1 MEIRTFDQLLEEAKK
16 RGRKKLAVA
25 FPEEVSL
32 HAALLAH
39 EAGIAAPVLVGVPDK
54 IRELLVQA
62 GADPDAFEIEEADSP
77 AEACAVAVALARDDK
92 ADVILKGGAQ
102 TAQMLHAVLD
112 KENGIRVSKVLSECS
127 LYEDTRVRHS
137 LLAVVDGGI
146 LVAPTLDEKVEAIRN
161 TVNVYHKLGYE
172 NPKVAVLAAVETV
185 TDKMP
190 CTEDAA
196 IITRMWERGQI
207 KGCVVDGPL
216 ALDNAISPR
225 AASIKGIGGEVA
237 GVADILI
244 VPDIEAGNLLGKSM
258 TYFAGFTS
266 AHVTIGARKP
276 ILVPSRADDGRTKL
290 MSVALGI
297 VAYYQEEL

>member
-1 MEIRTFDQLLEEAKK
+1 MEIRTFDDLLEEAKK
-16 RGRKKLAVA
+16 RGRRKLAVV

-32 HAALLAH
+32 HAAILAQQ
-39 EAGIAAPVLVGVPDK
+39 AGIAAPVLVGPPDR
-54 IRELLVQA
+54 IAALLQQA
-62 GADPDAFEIEEADSP
+62 GVSAGDYEVVPAGDPV
-77 AEACAVAVALARDDK
+77 EACRIAVQLAHDDRV
-92 ADVILKGGAQ
+92 DVLLKGGAQ
-102 TAQMLHAVLD
+102 TAQLLHAVLD
-112 KENGIRVSKVLSECS
+112 KDTGIRASNVMSECTI
-127 LYEDTRVRHS
+127 YEDTRVRHS

-146 LVAPTLDEKVEAIRN
+146 LVAPTLDEKVESIKN
-161 TVNVYHKLGYE
+161 TVGVYHRLGYE
-172 NPKVAVLAAVETV
+172 NPKVAVLAAVETI
-185 TDKMP
+185 TEKMP
-190 CTEDAA
+190 CTEDATV
-196 IITRMWERGQI
+196 ITRMYERGQI

-216 ALDNAISPR
+216 ALDNAVSPR

-276 ILVPSRADDGRTKL
+276 VLVPSRADDGQTKL

-297 VAYYQEEL
+297 VAYY

>member
-16 RGRKKLAVA
+16 RGRRKLAVV

-32 HAALLAH
+32 HAAILAQQ
-39 EAGIAAPVLVGVPDK
+39 AGIAAPVLVGPPDRIAALLLEAGVSAGDYEVVP
-54 IRELLVQA
+54 A
-62 GADPDAFEIEEADSP
+62 SDPV
-77 AEACAVAVALARDDK
+77 EACRIAVELAHDDRV
-92 ADVILKGGAQ
+92 DVLLKGGVQ
-102 TAQMLHAVLD
+102 TAQLLHAVLD
-112 KENGIRVSKVLSECS
+112 KDTGIRASKVMSECTI
-127 LYEDTRVRHS
+127 YEDTRMRHS

-146 LVAPTLDEKVEAIRN
+146 LVAPTLDEKVESIKN
-161 TVNVYHKLGYE
+161 TVGVYHRLGYE

-185 TDKMP
+185 SEKMP

-196 IITRMWERGQI
+196 IIARMSERGQI
-207 KGCVVDGPL
+207 RGCVVDGPL
-216 ALDNAISPR
+216 ALDNAVSPR
-225 AASIKGIGGEVA
+225 AASVKGIGGEVA

-244 VPDIEAGNLLGKSM
+244 VPDIEAGNMLGKSM

-276 ILVPSRADDGRTKL
+276 VLVPSRADDGQTKL

-297 VAYYQEEL
+297 VAYDGEA

>member
-1 MEIRTFDQLLEEAKK
+1 MEIRTFAELLEEAKK
-16 RGRKKLAVA
+16 RGRRKLAVV

-32 HAALLAH
+32 HAAILAQQ
-39 EAGIAAPVLVGVPDK
+39 AGIAAPVLVGPPDRIAVLLQEAGVSAGDYEVVPAGDP
-54 IRELLVQA
+54 VQA
-62 GADPDAFEIEEADSP
+62 CRI
-77 AEACAVAVALARDDK
+77 AVQLAHDDRV
-92 ADVILKGGAQ
+92 DVLLKGGVQ
-102 TAQMLHAVLD
+102 TAQLLHAVLD
-112 KENGIRVSKVLSECS
+112 KDTGIRASNVISECTV
-127 LYEDTRVRHS
+127 YEDTRMRHS

-146 LVAPTLDEKVEAIRN
+146 LVAPTLDEKVESIKN
-161 TVNVYHKLGYE
+161 TVGVYHRLGYE

-185 TDKMP
+185 TEKMP

-196 IITRMWERGQI
+196 IIARMCERGQI

-276 ILVPSRADDGRTKL
+276 VLVPSRADDGQTKL

-297 VAYYQEEL
+297 VAYY

>member
-1 MEIRTFDQLLEEAKK
+1 MEIRTFAELLEEAKK
-16 RGRKKLAVA
+16 RGRRKLAVV

-32 HAALLAH
+32 HAAILAQQ
-39 EAGIAAPVLVGVPDK
+39 AGIAAPVLVGPPDRIAALLQQAGVSAGDYEVVPVGDP
-54 IRELLVQA
+54 VQA
-62 GADPDAFEIEEADSP
+62 CRI
-77 AEACAVAVALARDDK
+77 AVQLAHDDRV
-92 ADVILKGGAQ
+92 DVLLKGGVQ
-102 TAQMLHAVLD
+102 TAQLLHVVLD
-112 KENGIRVSKVLSECS
+112 KDTGIRASNVMSECTI
-127 LYEDTRVRHS
+127 YEDTRMRHS

-146 LVAPTLDEKVEAIRN
+146 LVAPTLDEKVEAIKN
-161 TVNVYHKLGYE
+161 TVGVYHRLGYE

-185 TDKMP
+185 TEKMP

-196 IITRMWERGQI
+196 IIARMCERGQI

-276 ILVPSRADDGRTKL
+276 VLVPSRADDGQTKL

-297 VAYYQEEL
+297 VAYY

>member
-1 MEIRTFDQLLEEAKK
+1 MEIRTFAELLEEAKK
-16 RGRKKLAVA
+16 RGRRKLAVV
-25 FPEEVSL
+25 FPEEISL
-32 HAALLAH
+32 HAAILAQQ
-39 EAGIAAPVLVGVPDK
+39 AGIAAPVLVGLPER
-54 IRELLVQA
+54 IAALLQQAGVSAGDYEVMPAGDPVQA
-62 GADPDAFEIEEADSP
+62 CRI
-77 AEACAVAVALARDDK
+77 AVQLAHDDRV
-92 ADVILKGGAQ
+92 DVLLKGGVQ
-102 TAQMLHAVLD
+102 TAQLLHAVLD
-112 KENGIRVSKVLSECS
+112 KDSGIRASNVMSECTI
-127 LYEDTRVRHS
+127 YEDTRVRHS

-161 TVNVYHKLGYE
+161 TVGVYHKLGYE

-185 TDKMP
+185 SEKMP

-196 IITRMWERGQI
+196 IIARMCERGQI

-244 VPDIEAGNLLGKSM
+244 VPDIEAGNMLGKSM

-276 ILVPSRADDGRTKL
+276 VLVPSRADDGQTKL

-297 VAYYQEEL
+297 VAYYGEV

>member
-1 MEIRTFDQLLEEAKK
+1 MEIRTFNQLLEEAKK
-16 RGRKKLAVA
+16 RGRRKLAVV

-32 HAALLAH
+32 HAAILAQQ
-39 EAGIAAPVLVGVPDK
+39 AGIAAPVLVGPPDRIAALLQQAGVSAGDYEVVPAGDP
-54 IRELLVQA
+54 VQA
-62 GADPDAFEIEEADSP
+62 CRI
-77 AEACAVAVALARDDK
+77 AVQLAHDDRV
-92 ADVILKGGAQ
+92 DVLLKGGVQ
-102 TAQMLHAVLD
+102 TAQLLHVVLD
-112 KENGIRVSKVLSECS
+112 KDTGIRASNVMSECTI
-127 LYEDTRVRHS
+127 YEDTRMRHS

-146 LVAPTLDEKVEAIRN
+146 LVAPTLDEKVEAIKN
-161 TVNVYHKLGYE
+161 TVGVYHRLGYE

-185 TDKMP
+185 TEKMP

-196 IITRMWERGQI
+196 IIARMCERGQI

-225 AASIKGIGGEVA
+225 AAGIKGIGGEVA

-276 ILVPSRADDGRTKL
+276 VLVPSRADDGQTKL

-297 VAYYQEEL
+297 VAYY

>member
-1 MEIRTFDQLLEEAKK
+1 MEIRTFAELLEEAKR
-16 RGRKKLAVA
+16 RGRRKLAVV

-32 HAALLAH
+32 HAAILAQQ
-39 EAGIAAPVLVGVPDK
+39 AGIAAPVLVGPPDS
-54 IRELLVQA
+54 IAALLRQA
-62 GADPDAFEIEEADSP
+62 GVSAGDYEVVPAGDPEQ
-77 AEACAVAVALARDDK
+77 ACRIAVQLAHDDRV
-92 ADVILKGGAQ
+92 DVLLKGGVQ
-102 TAQMLHAVLD
+102 TAQLLHAVLD
-112 KENGIRVSKVLSECS
+112 KDTGIRASNVMSECTI
-127 LYEDTRVRHS
+127 YEDTRMRHS

-146 LVAPTLDEKVEAIRN
+146 LVAPTLDEKVESIKN
-161 TVNVYHKLGYE
+161 TVGVYHRLGYE
-172 NPKVAVLAAVETV
+172 NPKVAVLAAVETI
-185 TDKMP
+185 TEKMP

-196 IITRMWERGQI
+196 IIARMCERGQI
-207 KGCVVDGPL
+207 KGCIVDGPL

-276 ILVPSRADDGRTKL
+276 VLVPSRADDGQTKL

-297 VAYYQEEL
+297 VAYY

>member
-1 MEIRTFDQLLEEAKK
+1 MEIRTFAELLEVAKK
-16 RGRKKLAVA
+16 RGRRKLAVA

-32 HAALLAH
+32 HAAILAQQ
-39 EAGIAAPVLVGVPDK
+39 AGIAAPVLVGPPDR
-54 IRELLVQA
+54 IAALLEQAGVSAGDYEVVAACDAVQA
-62 GADPDAFEIEEADSP
+62 CRI
-77 AEACAVAVALARDDK
+77 AVQLAHDDQV
-92 ADVILKGGAQ
+92 DVLLKGGVQ
-102 TAQMLHAVLD
+102 TAQLLHAVLD
-112 KENGIRVSKVLSECS
+112 KDTGIRASKVMSECTI
-127 LYEDTRVRHS
+127 YEDTRMRHS

-146 LVAPTLDEKVEAIRN
+146 LVAPTLDEKVESIRN
-161 TVNVYHKLGYE
+161 TVGVYHRLGYE

-185 TDKMP
+185 TEKMP

-196 IITRMWERGQI
+196 IITRMCERGQI

-225 AASIKGIGGEVA
+225 AASIKGIAGEVA
-237 GVADILI
+237 GMADILI
-244 VPDIEAGNLLGKSM
+244 VPDIEAGNMLGKSM

-276 ILVPSRADDGRTKL
+276 VLVPSRADDGQTKL

-297 VAYYQEEL
+297 VAYYGEV

>member
-1 MEIRTFDQLLEEAKK
+1 MEIRTFAELLEEAKK
-16 RGRKKLAVA
+16 RGRRKLAVV

-32 HAALLAH
+32 HAAILAQQ
-39 EAGIAAPVLVGVPDK
+39 AGIAAPVLVGPPDRIAALLQQAGVSADDYEVVPAGDP
-54 IRELLVQA
+54 VQA
-62 GADPDAFEIEEADSP
+62 CRI
-77 AEACAVAVALARDDK
+77 AVQLAHDDRV
-92 ADVILKGGAQ
+92 DVLLKGGVQ
-102 TAQMLHAVLD
+102 TAQLLHAVLD
-112 KENGIRVSKVLSECS
+112 KDTGIRASNVMSECTI
-127 LYEDTRVRHS
+127 YEDTRMRHS

-146 LVAPTLDEKVEAIRN
+146 LVAPTLDEKVESIKN
-161 TVNVYHKLGYE
+161 TVGVYHRLGYE

-185 TDKMP
+185 TEKMP

-196 IITRMWERGQI
+196 IIARMCERGQI

-237 GVADILI
+237 GMADILI

-276 ILVPSRADDGRTKL
+276 VLVPSRADDGQTKL

-297 VAYYQEEL
+297 VAYY

>member
-1 MEIRTFDQLLEEAKK
+1 MEIRTFAELLEEAKK
-16 RGRKKLAVA
+16 RGRRKLAVV

-32 HAALLAH
+32 HAAILAQQ
-39 EAGIAAPVLVGVPDK
+39 AGIAAPILVGPPDR
-54 IRELLVQA
+54 IAALLQQA
-62 GADPDAFEIEEADSP
+62 GVSAGDYEVVPAGDPV
-77 AEACAVAVALARDDK
+77 EACRIAVQLAHDDR
-92 ADVILKGGAQ
+92 ADVLLKGGAQ
-102 TAQMLHAVLD
+102 TAQLLHAVLD
-112 KENGIRVSKVLSECS
+112 KETGIRASKVMSECTI
-127 LYEDTRVRHS
+127 YEDTRMRHS

-146 LVAPTLDEKVEAIRN
+146 LVAPTLDEKVESIKN
-161 TVNVYHKLGYE
+161 TVGVYHRLGYE

-185 TDKMP
+185 TEKMP
-190 CTEDAA
+190 CTEDAT
-196 IITRMWERGQI
+196 IIARMWERGQI

-237 GVADILI
+237 GAADILI

-276 ILVPSRADDGRTKL
+276 VLVPSRADDGQTKL

-297 VAYYQEEL
+297 VAYY

>member
-1 MEIRTFDQLLEEAKK
+1 MEIRTFAELLEEAKK
-16 RGRKKLAVA
+16 RGRRKLAVV

-32 HAALLAH
+32 HAAILAQQ
-39 EAGIAAPVLVGVPDK
+39 AGIAAPVLVGPPDRIAALLQQAGVSADDYEVVPAGDP
-54 IRELLVQA
+54 VQA
-62 GADPDAFEIEEADSP
+62 CRI
-77 AEACAVAVALARDDK
+77 AVQLAHDDRV
-92 ADVILKGGAQ
+92 DVLLKGGVQ
-102 TAQMLHAVLD
+102 TAQLLHAVLD
-112 KENGIRVSKVLSECS
+112 KDTGIRASNVMSECTI
-127 LYEDTRVRHS
+127 YEDTRMRHS

-146 LVAPTLDEKVEAIRN
+146 LVAPTLDEKVESIKN
-161 TVNVYHKLGYE
+161 TVGVYHRLGYE

-185 TDKMP
+185 TEKMP
-190 CTEDAA
+190 CTEDAT
-196 IITRMWERGQI
+196 IIARMCERGQI

-237 GVADILI
+237 GMADILI

-276 ILVPSRADDGRTKL
+276 VLVPSRADDGQTKL

-297 VAYYQEEL
+297 VAYY

>member
-1 MEIRTFDQLLEEAKK
+1 MEIRTFAELLEEAKK
-16 RGRKKLAVA
+16 RGRRKLAVV

-32 HAALLAH
+32 HAAILAQQ
-39 EAGIAAPVLVGVPDK
+39 AGIAAPVLVGPPDRIAALLEQAGVSAGDYEVVPAGDP
-54 IRELLVQA
+54 VQA
-62 GADPDAFEIEEADSP
+62 CRI
-77 AEACAVAVALARDDK
+77 AVQLAHDDRV
-92 ADVILKGGAQ
+92 DVLLKGGVQ
-102 TAQMLHAVLD
+102 TAQLLHAVLD
-112 KENGIRVSKVLSECS
+112 KDTGIRASNVMSECTI
-127 LYEDTRVRHS
+127 YEDTRMRHS
-137 LLAVVDGGI
+137 LLAVVDGGV
-146 LVAPTLDEKVEAIRN
+146 LVAPTLDEKVESIKN
-161 TVNVYHKLGYE
+161 TVGVYHRLGYE
-172 NPKVAVLAAVETV
+172 NPKVAVLAAVETI
-185 TDKMP
+185 TEKMP

-196 IITRMWERGQI
+196 IIARMCERGQI
-207 KGCVVDGPL
+207 KGCIVDGPL

-276 ILVPSRADDGRTKL
+276 VLVPSRADDGQTKL

-297 VAYYQEEL
+297 VAYY

>member
-1 MEIRTFDQLLEEAKK
+1 MEIRTFAELLEEAKK
-16 RGRKKLAVA
+16 RGRRKLAVA

-32 HAALLAH
+32 HAAILAQQ
-39 EAGIAAPVLVGVPDK
+39 AGIAAPILVGPPD
-54 IRELLVQA
+54 RMAALLQQA
-62 GADPDAFEIEEADSP
+62 GVSAGDYEVVPAGDPV
-77 AEACAVAVALARDDK
+77 EACRIAVQLAHDDR
-92 ADVILKGGAQ
+92 ADVLLKGGAQ
-102 TAQMLHAVLD
+102 TAQLLHAVLD
-112 KENGIRVSKVLSECS
+112 KETGIRASKVMSECTI
-127 LYEDTRVRHS
+127 YEDTRMRHS

-146 LVAPTLDEKVEAIRN
+146 LVAPTLDEKVESIKN
-161 TVNVYHKLGYE
+161 TVGVYHRLGYE

-185 TDKMP
+185 TEKMP

-196 IITRMWERGQI
+196 IIARMWERGQI

-237 GVADILI
+237 GAADILI

-276 ILVPSRADDGRTKL
+276 VLVPSRADDGQTKL

-297 VAYYQEEL
+297 VAYY

>member
-1 MEIRTFDQLLEEAKK
+1 MEIRTFAELLEEAKK
-16 RGRKKLAVA
+16 RGRRKLAVV
-25 FPEEVSL
+25 FPEEISL
-32 HAALLAH
+32 HAAILAQQ
-39 EAGIAAPVLVGVPDK
+39 AGIAAPVLVGPPERIAALLQQAGVSAGDYEVVPAGDP
-54 IRELLVQA
+54 VQA
-62 GADPDAFEIEEADSP
+62 CRI
-77 AEACAVAVALARDDK
+77 AVQLAHDDRV
-92 ADVILKGGAQ
+92 DVLLKGGVQ
-102 TAQMLHAVLD
+102 TAQLLHAVLD
-112 KENGIRVSKVLSECS
+112 KDSGIRASNVMSECTI
-127 LYEDTRVRHS
+127 YEDTRVRHS

-161 TVNVYHKLGYE
+161 TVGVYHKLGYE

-185 TDKMP
+185 SEKMP

-196 IITRMWERGQI
+196 VIARMCERGQI

-244 VPDIEAGNLLGKSM
+244 VPDIEAGNMLGKSM

-276 ILVPSRADDGRTKL
+276 VLVPSRADDGQTKL

-297 VAYYQEEL
+297 VAYYGEV

>member
-1 MEIRTFDQLLEEAKK
+1 MEIRTFAELLEEAKK
-16 RGRKKLAVA
+16 RGRRKLAVA

-32 HAALLAH
+32 HAAILAQQ
-39 EAGIAAPVLVGVPDK
+39 AGIAALILVGPPD
-54 IRELLVQA
+54 RMAALLQQA
-62 GADPDAFEIEEADSP
+62 GVSAGDYEVVPAGDPV
-77 AEACAVAVALARDDK
+77 EACRIAVQLAHDDR
-92 ADVILKGGAQ
+92 ADVLLKGGAQ
-102 TAQMLHAVLD
+102 TAQLLHAVLD
-112 KENGIRVSKVLSECS
+112 KETGIRASKVMSECTI
-127 LYEDTRVRHS
+127 YEDTRMRHS

-146 LVAPTLDEKVEAIRN
+146 LVAPTLDEKVESIKN
-161 TVNVYHKLGYE
+161 TVGVYHRLGYE

-185 TDKMP
+185 TEKMP
-190 CTEDAA
+190 CTEDAT
-196 IITRMWERGQI
+196 IIARMWERGQI

-237 GVADILI
+237 GAADILI

-276 ILVPSRADDGRTKL
+276 VLVPSRADDGQTKL

-297 VAYYQEEL
+297 VAYY